1 MGFFE
6 MKLSISE
13 KIINRIYSLLFRFYK
28 HKVQFRINDFYSGCS
43 YDSSPESEKINK
55 LYQCIKKEVPFY
67 RELSLDSLSLNNLPI
82 MDKNKYREVG
92 EGAFQSKYLKLKPKY
107 IMNTGGSTGQP
118 FAFYA
123 DLRAGMID
131 SLHQEAQHKKAGF
144 GKDDK
149 IYVFNG
155 CEIAQQSLDKNVFWK
170 EKVNKNELP
179 FGSKE
184 FSSHYLNKRNIKY
197 YVDELKKSP
206 PQFIRSYPSV
216 FHDFTKLL
224 IQLGYKTPPFN
235 LKGIQLTSE
244 VTTSEQE
251 FVIKDYWG
259 NIVYFQ
265 YGHSEVA
272 VIASKYPNEDCY
284 TFSPIYGVVE
294 ILDEK
299 NQHVAPNEIGRIVV
313 TSLHNTV
320 RPFIRY
326 DTGDLAL
333 FKENKNS
340 VVKVYNI
347 VGRTQDYVVDKF
359 NNKIAITGLV
369 FGQHF
374 HAFKNILS
382 WQIINVS
389 PGILNVKIVKMQGYS
404 LDDEQ
409 ELQEKL
415 GFNGAFDVSF
425 SYVDEIE
432 KTARGKHKL
441 VINQ

>member
-1 MGFFE
+1 MS
-6 MKLSISE
+6 LSISD
-13 KIINRIYSLLFRFYK
+13 KIINKIFSVLFATYK
-28 HKVQFRINDFYSGCS
+28 CDIRSRINKFYCGYVYESG
-43 YDSSPESEKINK
+43 YELKK
-55 LYQCIKKEVPFY
+55 LDELYKCAKKEVVFY
-67 RELSLDSLSLNNLPI
+67 KELSCRFSSLDEFPVMSK
-82 MDKNKYREVG
+82 DEYRKIG
-92 EGAFQSKYLKLKPKY
+92 EKLLQSKYLKLKPKY

-118 FAFYA
+118 FEFYT
-123 DLRAGMID
+123 DLRAGMVD

-197 YVDELKKSP
+197 YVDELKKIP

-224 IQLGYKTPPFN
+224 MQLGYKTPPFN

-272 VIASKYPNEDCY
+272 VIASKYPGEDCY

-374 HAFKNILS
+374 HAFKNMLS
-382 WQIINVS
+382 WQIINIS
-389 PGILNVKIVKMQGYS
+389 PGALNVKIVKMQGYS